1 MSWKDTYK
9 NRITTA
15 GKAIKAIKDND
26 HVVFFEGAGFPQ
38 LIGKTLAKCH
48 QDYPHIHIH
57 SVKTF
62 DGGRYMK
69 PDGDI
74 PVDVVVLSVSNPDV
88 DGYCCF
94 DTSCGY
100 AQEAAKKAST
110 VIAEMN
116 EMTPYTFGPLNKI
129 HVSDI
134 DYIVP
139 CAYFLPETPSPTL
152 NDVEQAV
159 GRYCASLI
167 QDGDTLNLGVGTIP
181 EAVLLF
187 LDDKYDL
194 GIHTEVFTDR
204 MADLMEKNVINNTKK
219 TLHKG
224 NSVCAFVRGTRRV
237 YNFVDNNLS
246 VNLYPVD
253 YVNDPR
259 VIGQYNNLVTI
270 NTCKEVDIMSL
281 AAQETSFP
289 KPYSGISIVA
299 LPSTSAGGKQSH
311 IVLSHSIDSIVPG
324 YVDYVVTEY
333 GIAKLK
339 GRTFNECAQNL
350 IAIAHPDF
358 REGLKNELNKHK
370 SNS

>member
-15 GKAIKAIKDND
+15 EKAIKAIKDND
-26 HVVFFEGAGFPQ
+26 YVVFSQGASFPL
-38 LIGKTLAKCH
+38 LIGKLLAKCH
-48 QDYPHIHIH
+48 QDYPHIH

-69 PDGDI
+69 PDGDT
-74 PVDVVVLSVSNPDV
+74 PVDVVVLSVSNPDA
-88 DGYCCF
+88 DGYCSF
-94 DTSCGY
+94 GSSCGY
-100 AQEAAKKAST
+100 PQEVVKRATT

-116 EMTPYTFGPLNKI
+116 EMTPYSFGPLNKI

-139 CAYFLPETPSPTL
+139 CAYFLPETPNPTFNEL
-152 NDVEQAV
+152 EKTI
-159 GRYCASLI
+159 GMHCASLI
-167 QDGDTLNLGVGTIP
+167 QDGDCLNLGVGTLP

-194 GIHTEVFTDR
+194 GLHTEVFTDR
-204 MADLMEKNVINNTKK
+204 MADLMEKKVVNNTKK

-224 NSVCAFVRGTRRV
+224 KTVCAFVRGTRRA
-237 YNFVDNNLS
+237 YNFVDNNLR

-259 VIGQYNNLVTI
+259 IIGQYDNLVSI
-270 NTCKEVDIMSL
+270 NTCKEVDIMGR
-281 AAQETSFP
+281 ATQETPFP
-289 KPYSGISIVA
+289 KPYSGISIVV
-299 LPSTSAGGKQSH
+299 LPSTSADGKESR
-311 IVLSHSIDSIVPG
+311 IVLSHGIDSMAPS

-333 GIAKLK
+333 GVAKLK
-339 GRTFNECAQNL
+339 GMTFNECAQNL

-358 REGLKNELNKHK
+358 REGLTNELNKHK